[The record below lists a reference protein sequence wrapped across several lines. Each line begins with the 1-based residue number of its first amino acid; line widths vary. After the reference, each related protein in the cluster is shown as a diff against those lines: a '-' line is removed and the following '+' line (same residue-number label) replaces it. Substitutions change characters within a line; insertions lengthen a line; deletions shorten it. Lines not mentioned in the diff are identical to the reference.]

1 MISPDGE
8 ADDGIEKAGGA
19 CGAGG
24 AGWADGQVWQAT
36 QVEQVGRRNRRRPG
50 GCVMGS

>member
-19 CGAGG
+19 CGAG
-24 AGWADGQVWQAT
+24 WADGQVWQAT
-36 QVEQVGRRNRRRPG
+36 QVEQVGQVGRRNRRRPG